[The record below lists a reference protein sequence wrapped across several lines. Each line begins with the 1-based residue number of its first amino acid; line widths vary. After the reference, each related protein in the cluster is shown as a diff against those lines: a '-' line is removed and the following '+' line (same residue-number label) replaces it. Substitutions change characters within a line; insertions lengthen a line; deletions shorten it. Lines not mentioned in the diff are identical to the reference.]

1 MENTPF
7 EDVLIRSRIT
17 ILDMMEQRGYE
28 TGPYRKI
35 TAGDLVK
42 LHSGPDT
49 DSLRI
54 DIVHKEDP
62 ERKAIILYM
71 LDNIKQRVGS
81 GDIVNKL
88 LASTDEP
95 ATGKYASGGIDPKTT
110 EVIIIYKMLDKMSAE
125 NTESYDKAALEA
137 WAKNKFKIQFFPIT
151 RLVNNPMKHV
161 LQPKFELVSEE
172 QKKIIM
178 KECYARD
185 LSHFPFIKFHNDA
198 VARFMGLVPGQMV
211 KITSASPTAGEYVK
225 YRVCAP

>member
-81 GDIVNKL
+81 GDIVNTMVFKC
-88 LASTDEP
+88 
-95 ATGKYASGGIDPKTT
+95 GI
-110 EVIIIYKMLDKMSAE
+110 IALGDKSNLIA
-125 NTESYDKAALEA
+125 
-137 WAKNKFKIQFFPIT
+137 
-151 RLVNNPMKHV
+151 
-161 LQPKFELVSEE
+161 
-172 QKKIIM
+172 
-178 KECYARD
+178 
-185 LSHFPFIKFHNDA
+185 
-198 VARFMGLVPGQMV
+198 
-211 KITSASPTAGEYVK
+211 
-225 YRVCAP
+225 

>member
-1 MENTPF
+1 
-7 EDVLIRSRIT
+7 
-17 ILDMMEQRGYE
+17 
-28 TGPYRKI
+28 
-35 TAGDLVK
+35 
-42 LHSGPDT
+42 
-49 DSLRI
+49 
-54 DIVHKEDP
+54 
-62 ERKAIILYM
+62 M

-88 LASTDEP
+88 LASTEEVT
-95 ATGKYASGGIDPKTT
+95 TGKNASGGIDPKTT

-161 LQPKFELVSEE
+161 LQPKFEIVSEE
-172 QKKIIM
+172 QKKIVM

-185 LSHFPFIKFHNDA
+185 LSQFPFIKFHNDA